1 MHRSPV
7 APHGSPHGRAS
18 LIDLGYRS
26 FVAQVQAAMDPL
38 DSYSSEALLWL
49 MREHFALAAA
59 KPEVLQHAA
68 YIAQELDTPQIGMLL
83 RAARHA
89 EYDQSVWHRAALDHA
104 QINPLLRIEF
114 APTTSLVERLHE
126 LIDASPSSMLG
137 VVYVLQ
143 HGALFEHFLLH
154 RIAQTLIAR
163 LVLNERGRA
172 LLDFHQ
178 TQQDQSSIAPELD
191 AFLVHVPSDER
202 HVSAQGARPSMAPLD
217 TVQGG
222 LSTVELLLS
231 WWQNLVPVL
240 VEKSARCQVS

>member
-1 MHRSPV
+1 MDVP
-7 APHGSPHGRAS
+7 S

-26 FVAQVQAAMDPL
+26 YVAQVQAAMDPL
-38 DSYSSEALLWL
+38 DSYASEALLWL
-49 MREHFALAAA
+49 MREHYTLAAA

-68 YIAQELDTPQIGMLL
+68 YVAQALDTPQLGAVL

-104 QINPLLRIEF
+104 QIHPLVRIEF
-114 APTTSLVERLHE
+114 APTTSLVDRLHE

-143 HGALFEHFLLH
+143 HGALFEHFLFH

-178 TQQDQSSIAPELD
+178 TQQDQAPTAPELD
-191 AFLVHVPSDER
+191 AFLVHVPSDVR
-202 HVSAQGARPSMAPLD
+202 HIHAHGARPSLAPID
-217 TVQGG
+217 VVQGG
-222 LSTVELLLS
+222 LSTVELCLS

-240 VEKSARCQVS
+240 LEKSARCQVS